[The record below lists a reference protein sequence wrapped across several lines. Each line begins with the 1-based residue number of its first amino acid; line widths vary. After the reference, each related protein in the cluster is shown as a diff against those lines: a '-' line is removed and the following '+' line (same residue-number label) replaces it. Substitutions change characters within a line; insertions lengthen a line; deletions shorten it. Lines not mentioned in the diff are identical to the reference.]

1 MDEFE
6 KSLNYLE
13 QITGKKI
20 DQEHLR
26 EELERRERRD
36 SSTEHL
42 DPETWADTMLDQM
55 QRLETIYG
63 AAAWQWLE
71 YLVDL
76 MKGAKTP

>member
-6 KSLNYLE
+6 KSLDYLE
-13 QITGKKI
+13 QLTGKKI
-20 DQEHLR
+20 DREHLR
-26 EELERRERRD
+26 ESLERRD

-42 DPETWADTMLDQM
+42 DRETWADTMLDQM